1 MEQKILIIH
10 STDRN
15 IERNFWGYFF
25 SHAEFGTNPEV
36 LEKDIPN
43 IYENNF
49 GKNIPF
55 GQMDILHVV

>member
-36 LEKDIPN
+36 LENRN
-43 IYENNF
+43 I
-49 GKNIPF
+49 G
-55 GQMDILHVV
+55 LS